1 MASHDERRRSSR
13 NSISSSDAELIRDHS
28 RRLGLASSSA
38 SSASSQLLDPSTV
51 GALSSH
57 FDQLL
62 GAIAGRIE
70 SVYHS
75 CRSKPES
82 PLNKATDS
90 TYPLS
95 TKPQPKSKG
104 SKKYYIRS
112 TSSSSNSTAFVVYK
126 KLYQTSN
133 HEWQLSNEDL
143 EDDAGLQQPSAR
155 QTYWPLP
162 PP

>member
-28 RRLGLASSSA
+28 RRLGLASPSA

-70 SVYHS
+70 SVSVGANPNLH
-75 CRSKPES
+75 
-82 PLNKATDS
+82 
-90 TYPLS
+90 S
-95 TKPQPKSKG
+95 TKPPTAPIHCRQSHSRNRK
-104 SKKYYIRS
+104 IQRNT
-112 TSSSSNSTAFVVYK
+112 TS
-126 KLYQTSN
+126 
-133 HEWQLSNEDL
+133 D
-143 EDDAGLQQPSAR
+143 
-155 QTYWPLP
+155 
-162 PP
+162 